1 MEEKSIAEVIEER
14 IAQGGIELPVFHPVA
29 MKIQS
34 LMSRDDYNTN
44 DIAKLI
50 HQDQSLATQV
60 LKSANSS
67 FYTGLSPARTIHDA
81 VVRLG
86 AKSMLNMVMV
96 VTQKQLYETKS
107 KKYQRWINPLWNHAL
122 GVAFGARWLATRLGL
137 DKLAEEGFL
146 GGLLHDIGKLLIINI
161 VEDLEKTSTVQR
173 DISDGLLDDVI
184 NIMHCQKGGRL
195 MNHLNIPEV
204 YSQIVFKHHDESLN
218 GDSVIINLVKMANLG
233 CRKVGIG
240 LKHDPGIMLSTTPE
254 AVHLMATDILLAE
267 LQVELEQI
275 KIFPK
280 KAFGPQLS

>member
-29 MKIQS
+29 VKIQALLS
-34 LMSRDDYNTN
+34 KEDYNTT

-50 HQDQSLATQV
+50 QQDQSLVTNV
-60 LKSANSS
+60 IKSANSS
-67 FYTGLSPARTIHDA
+67 FFAGLSPVITIRDA

-86 AKSMLNMVMV
+86 ARSMLNIVMV

-107 KKYQRWINPLWNHAL
+107 KRYQRWINPLWSHAL
-122 GVAFGARWLATRLGL
+122 GVAFGARWLAQRLGL
-137 DKLAEEGFL
+137 DRLAEEGFL
-146 GGLLHDIGKLLIINI
+146 GGLLHDVGKLLIIKI
-161 VEDLEKTSTVQR
+161 LDDLENTSTVWKN
-173 DISDGLLDDVI
+173 ISDNVVGDVI

-218 GDSVIINLVKMANLG
+218 GDSVIMNLVKMANLS
-233 CRKVGIG
+233 CRKAGIG

-254 AVHLMATDILLAE
+254 AIHLMAGDILLAE
-267 LQVELEQI
+267 MQVELERKGI
-275 KIFPK
+275 ISS
-280 KAFGPQLS
+280 KAFGLH